1 MCLLKYNSKI
11 IISKLQ
17 YIIKSDKQIN
27 MFKNILKDSFIVAT
41 ILFSLFVIFEIFCF
55 YKITKSQNHA
65 RVKEEYIPLLKYSKI
80 GEENLANH
88 FQNINLLG
96 IKNNGI
102 REYHPSLIYLYKP
115 NLKSQTFYT
124 NSFGLLDDEPN
135 LSKKQILILGSS
147 VVGSG
152 LRQNFKENI
161 DQYLEKQIDEI
172 IGQNKYEVLN
182 AGIGGYISNQ
192 EFNLMHL
199 LSDKIDFDKVIYMSG
214 ANDIDARYRVK
225 DFNELRSYDIIH
237 SRVIKSQIEDN
248 LILRKNPIIS
258 IYTYLKNYFLPS
270 LNSYKYL
277 GDLIHTKRVNK
288 IKSITKDNLNKR
300 DYDLINEIVQN
311 YLANVRKMLF
321 ILKNNNIQL
330 YVGIQPTLFS
340 KNFKT
345 IDEKKIY
352 DVLINK
358 YGFKYV
364 LYYEEAYPMMKK
376 GLELLKKDYP
386 ENITL
391 LDTDIIFNETKIDI
405 FRDNVHFLEYGNELV
420 AKKIFKYLN
429 FNKKE

>member
-1 MCLLKYNSKI
+1 
-11 IISKLQ
+11 
-17 YIIKSDKQIN
+17 
-27 MFKNILKDSFIVAT
+27 
-41 ILFSLFVIFEIFCF
+41 
-55 YKITKSQNHA
+55 
-65 RVKEEYIPLLKYSKI
+65 
-80 GEENLANH
+80 
-88 FQNINLLG
+88 
-96 IKNNGI
+96 
-102 REYHPSLIYLYKP
+102 
-115 NLKSQTFYT
+115 
-124 NSFGLLDDEPN
+124 
-135 LSKKQILILGSS
+135 
-147 VVGSG
+147 
-152 LRQNFKENI
+152 
-161 DQYLEKQIDEI
+161 
-172 IGQNKYEVLN
+172 
-182 AGIGGYISNQ
+182 
-192 EFNLMHL
+192 
-199 LSDKIDFDKVIYMSG
+199 MSG
-214 ANDIDARYRVK
+214 ANDIDAKYRVK
-225 DFNELRSYDIIH
+225 DFNELRSYDIVH

-258 IYTYLKNYFLPS
+258 IYTYLRHYFLPS
-270 LNSYKYL
+270 LYSYKYL
-277 GDLIHTKRVNK
+277 GDLINTKRVNK

-345 IDEKKIY
+345 IDEKKNY
-352 DVLINK
+352 NVLINK

-364 LYYEEAYPMMKK
+364 LYYEKAYPMMKK

-429 FNKKE
+429 FNKEE

>member
-1 MCLLKYNSKI
+1 
-11 IISKLQ
+11 
-17 YIIKSDKQIN
+17 

-41 ILFSLFVIFEIFCF
+41 ILFLLFVIFEIFCF
-55 YKITKSQNHA
+55 YKITKSQNHTK
-65 RVKEEYIPLLKYSKI
+65 VKKEYIPLLKYSKI

-96 IKNNGI
+96 FKNNGI

-115 NLKSQTFYT
+115 NLSSETFYT

-152 LRQNFKENI
+152 LRQNLKENI
-161 DQYLEKQIDEI
+161 DQYLEKQIDETVGENI
-172 IGQNKYEVLN
+172 YEVIN
-182 AGIGGYISNQ
+182 AGIGGYTSNQ

-199 LSDKIDFDKVIYMSG
+199 LSDKIFFDKVIYMSG

-225 DFNELRSYDIIH
+225 DFDDLRSYDIIH
-237 SRVIKSQIEDN
+237 SRVVKSQIEDN
-248 LILRKNPIIS
+248 LNLRKNPIIS
-258 IYTYLKNYFLPS
+258 IYTYLRHYFLPS

-277 GDLIHTKRVNK
+277 GDLVHAKRVSTINP
-288 IKSITKDNLNKR
+288 ITKVDLDKK
-300 DYDLINEIVQN
+300 DYTFINEIVQN
-311 YLANVRKMLF
+311 YLSNIKKMIFLT
-321 ILKNNNIQL
+321 KNKNIQL
-330 YVGIQPTLFS
+330 YVGLQPTIYT

-345 IDEKKIY
+345 KNEKKNY
-352 DVLINK
+352 NNLINK

-364 LYYEEAYPMMKK
+364 LYYERAYPMMKK

-391 LDTDIIFNETKIDI
+391 LDTDIIFNNTKIDI
-405 FRDNVHFLEYGNELV
+405 FRDNVHFLEYSNELV
-420 AKKIFKYLN
+420 AKKIFNYLN
-429 FNKKE
+429 FNTKKLND

>member
-1 MCLLKYNSKI
+1 
-11 IISKLQ
+11 
-17 YIIKSDKQIN
+17 
-27 MFKNILKDSFIVAT
+27 MFKIILKDTFIVIT
-41 ILFSLFVIFEIFCF
+41 ILFSLFIIFEIFCF
-55 YKITKSQNHA
+55 YKITKSQNHI
-65 RVKEEYIPLLKYSKI
+65 KLKKEYIPLLKYSKI
-80 GEENLANH
+80 SEENLANH
-88 FQNINLLG
+88 MQNVTSLD
-96 IKNNGI
+96 IKNNGV
-102 REYHPSLIYLYKP
+102 REYHPNLIYLYKP

-135 LSKKQILILGSS
+135 FSKKQILILGSS

-161 DQYLEKQIDEI
+161 DQYLERQIDET
-172 IGQNKYEVLN
+172 IGQNIYEVIN

-277 GDLIHTKRVNK
+277 GDLIYAKRVNK
-288 IKSITKDNLNKR
+288 IKSITKVDLNKK

-311 YLANVRKMLF
+311 YLANVKKMVFL
-321 ILKNNNIQL
+321 LKNNNIQL

-345 IDEKKIY
+345 IDEKKNY
-352 DVLINK
+352 DILINK
-358 YGFKYV
+358 YGFKYA
-364 LYYEEAYPMMKK
+364 LYYKKAYPMMKK

-391 LDTDIIFNETKIDI
+391 LDTDIIFNDTKIDI
-405 FRDNVHFLEYGNELV
+405 FRDNVHFLEYANELV
-420 AKKIFKYLN
+420 AKKIFSYLN
-429 FNKKE
+429 FNEKK